1 MEEQR
6 LLLDGF
12 TAPFGNSGQEPGDG
26 KDDPPHTARH
36 GKEVQHHEKQRA
48 GLVMR
53 ALSHCGR
60 FVLAGIGCVTC
71 HTILQQKAQ
80 EKHQRNHHVADGVED
95 DGPLRVAEA
104 CDVDEEG
111 EEGEECGGEADD
123 GDDANE
129 VAGEGELVAPEVHVV
144 TGRGAVAHT
153 EKRVAELGL
162 HFQLTGA
169 PEAIVTLNGYGRLV
183 SGVLVHQQ
191 IYSTRV
197 RLLTVWKP
205 AAKRP
210 RHTYLHIILIIYIWR
225 VHLQNPITCF
235 QKSRFFLLRIQS
247 NINQL

>member
-26 KDDPPHTARH
+26 EDDPPHTARH

-60 FVLAGIGCVTC
+60 LVLAGIGCVTR

-169 PEAIVTLNGYGRLV
+169 PEAIVTLNGHGRQV

-197 RLLTVWKP
+197 RLITVWKP
-205 AAKRP
+205 AAKRR

-225 VHLQNPITCF
+225 VHLQKTITCF
-235 QKSRFFLLRIQS
+235 QKSFFFIPHS
-247 NINQL
+247 K